1 MMSDIMEFMMNDNEG
16 YTPSDSFIDTDKE
29 LKTKMVSIYDIA
41 FNPLNDQGDTPEEL
55 EDFAEVI
62 YEEGLVRSP
71 LNVYKKL
78 QSDGKKYVLLGGD
91 RRLHAL
97 LLNAKKYPDSQK
109 MISIVIEPVPQ
120 DEVEEEL
127 KILELNEHRALTPE
141 REKKLVKRYLR
152 IFRSLEERGEKPKGQ
167 VRKWIAARMN
177 IGEKKA
183 EKYIHE
189 IEGYQRVVNK
199 PIILKTSEEPE
210 EYYPEMENN
219 RRKIDESTNSEPSR
233 DYEKDYLSKIS
244 EALKYELKR
253 KVCISNKFNLSI
265 QCKNKEDIYELLSL
279 LGFDDIVEYAKE

>member
-1 MMSDIMEFMMNDNEG
+1 MSDIMEFMMNDNEG
-16 YTPSDSFIDTDKE
+16 YTPTDSFIDTDKE

-55 EDFAEVI
+55 EEFADVI

-78 QSDGKKYVLLGGD
+78 QEDGKKYVLLGGD

-97 LLNAKKYPDSQK
+97 LLNAKKYSDSQK
-109 MISIVIEPVPQ
+109 MISIVIEPAPK

-152 IFRSLEERGEKPKGQ
+152 IFRSLEGRGEKPKGQ

-177 IGEKKA
+177 IGEKKT

-189 IEGYQRVVNK
+189 IEGYKRTIKKPTIPEDSVEPEVCIHKIDDQREIDK
-199 PIILKTSEEPE
+199 PIISDIPVDPK
-210 EYYPEMENN
+210 
-219 RRKIDESTNSEPSR
+219 
-233 DYEKDYLSKIS
+233 KDSLSKIS
-244 EALKYELKR
+244 EALKYELNR
-253 KVCISNKFNLSI
+253 SVSISKDLKLSI
-265 QCKNKEDIYELLSL
+265 QCESKEDIFELLCL